1 MKHCTACKLDYPD
14 SVAER
19 PVCTAALTGL
29 ELEAADN
36 PGFEQN
42 RSIMDAFLPKCWNI
56 VGGLTWGLGIIAA
69 IWLGFV
75 PDFSGQISFNPLVFI
90 GWLIAFFVF
99 GLLCYSI
106 SYTLKKLEK
115 IAGQQ

>member
-69 IWLGFV
+69 IWLG
-75 PDFSGQISFNPLVFI
+75 L
-90 GWLIAFFVF
+90 LIFLGRFPSTRLYLSAGSLLFLCLGCSVTAFP
-99 GLLCYSI
+99 
-106 SYTLKKLEK
+106 TL
-115 IAGQQ
+115 